1 MIGGD
6 KLDMWK
12 FMIRDDANRFKIENE
27 EKQVEKKIHQASYK
41 LYLEKQMENQRQTNQ
56 LETRRESE
64 EMMNMRTRV
73 VKMTELE
80 NRKREMVQV
89 RIRNVSVENN

>member
-41 LYLEKQMENQRQTNQ
+41 LYLEKQMENQR
-56 LETRRESE
+56 
-64 EMMNMRTRV
+64 
-73 VKMTELE
+73 
-80 NRKREMVQV
+80 
-89 RIRNVSVENN
+89 